1 MEFEVIALV
10 AAFVLVYSLVSRRI
24 ETTSITGPMLFVGF
38 GIIAGTAGF
47 DLLDIGMEEGVV
59 RVLAEATL
67 VLVLFTDAIRIDL
80 RRLRSQLDLPARLLG
95 LGLPLALVAGT
106 FVGLW
111 ILPGFGLWEAALMAA
126 ILTPTDAALGRA
138 VVSSPLVPV
147 RIRQALNVES
157 GLNDGLML
165 PVITVLLA
173 LAAAGVDLET
183 PGYWVGFA
191 ASQIGFGVL
200 IGSLVGFGG
209 GRLIHFFAEKGW
221 IDGAFRQLATLAVG
235 VGAFAFAEAVGGNGF
250 VAAFV
255 AGLAFGEAAR
265 DLCEGAYD
273 FAEDEGQLLTLLTFL
288 FFGAAL
294 VGPALDELTWPIA
307 IYAAASLTVVRL
319 IPVAIGLLG
328 TRLKG
333 PTVGYLGWF
342 GPRGLA
348 SILFGLFVLEEAALP
363 MAEDILLVMTWTVF
377 ASVVL
382 HGATAYPLSVRYGKW
397 FGKHGHPDMVEALE
411 VETMPTR

>member
-111 ILPGFGLWEAALMAA
+111 ILPGFGLWEAALIAA

-209 GRLIHFFAEKGW
+209 GRLIPKMY
-221 IDGAFRQLATLAVG
+221 Q
-235 VGAFAFAEAVGGNGF
+235 
-250 VAAFV
+250 
-255 AGLAFGEAAR
+255 
-265 DLCEGAYD
+265 C
-273 FAEDEGQLLTLLTFL
+273 
-288 FFGAAL
+288 
-294 VGPALDELTWPIA
+294 P
-307 IYAAASLTVVRL
+307 S
-319 IPVAIGLLG
+319 
-328 TRLKG
+328 
-333 PTVGYLGWF
+333 
-342 GPRGLA
+342 
-348 SILFGLFVLEEAALP
+348 
-363 MAEDILLVMTWTVF
+363 
-377 ASVVL
+377 
-382 HGATAYPLSVRYGKW
+382 
-397 FGKHGHPDMVEALE
+397 
-411 VETMPTR
+411 